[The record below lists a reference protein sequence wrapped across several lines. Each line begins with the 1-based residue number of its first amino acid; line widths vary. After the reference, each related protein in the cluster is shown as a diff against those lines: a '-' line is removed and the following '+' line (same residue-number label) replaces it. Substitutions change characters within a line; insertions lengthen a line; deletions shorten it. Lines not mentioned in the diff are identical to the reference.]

1 MDLVDPRQEQWYL
14 DELAAGRYFFTCG
27 SGYDNEGCAF
37 EMLPCTDED
46 LKKAGD
52 EKAAA
57 EAEGE
62 KKEEEKEWEQ
72 QSPPWNMI

>member
-1 MDLVDPRQEQWYL
+1 
-14 DELAAGRYFFTCG
+14 
-27 SGYDNEGCAF
+27 
-37 EMLPCTDED
+37 MLPCTDED
-46 LKKAGD
+46 LKKAED